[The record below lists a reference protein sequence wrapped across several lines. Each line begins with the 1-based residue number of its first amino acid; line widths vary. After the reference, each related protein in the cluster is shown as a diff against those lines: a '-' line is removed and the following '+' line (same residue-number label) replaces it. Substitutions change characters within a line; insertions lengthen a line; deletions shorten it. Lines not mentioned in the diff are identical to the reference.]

1 MVRCFLM
8 MAGLVLALSCEAAAE
23 TPSGEAMAAARALV
37 TTMKLDAKYRAMLP
51 TILLGIKPALVQDRP
66 EIERDYDAMAA
77 MTVDIYTPF
86 CTAMLDSVAGLYAS
100 TFSVDELRQIEAFYR
115 TPAGQKLLEK
125 APVIAQQS
133 DDLVQDISRK
143 AADELK
149 ARLTDALR
157 QKGHRL

>member
-1 MVRCFLM
+1 MFRHLLM
-8 MAGLVLALSCEAAAE
+8 IAGLILAMTCEASPQ
-23 TPSGEAMAAARALV
+23 TPSPEAMMAARALV
-37 TTMKLDAKYRAMLP
+37 TTMKLDARYDAMLP
-51 TILLGIKPALVQDRP
+51 TILFGIKPALIQDRP

-77 MTVDIYTPF
+77 STVDVYAPYRK
-86 CTAMLDSVAGLYAS
+86 AMLDSVAALYAA

-125 APVIAQQS
+125 APGIVQQS
-133 DDLVQDISRK
+133 EDLVQDIGRK